1 MTILNIQNLNIRV
14 GDTELVKDASLSLK
28 AGETLCL
35 VGESGSGKTLTGLAV
50 MGLLAPELV
59 ASVEHIELAGEALDV
74 ADDGV
79 MRPLR
84 GKDIGIIFQEPMTAL
99 NPVMTIGAQLQE
111 VLDIHTNLDK
121 KAKCALIFEWLEKVK
136 LPDIERMVTSY
147 PHQLSGGQRQRVMIA
162 MALMLKPKLL
172 IADEPTT
179 ALDVTVQGEVLALIK
194 DLQREMGLA
203 VLFVTHDFGVVQKI
217 ADRVAVMK
225 LGEIVETGAVKE
237 VLQKAQHA
245 YTKKLL
251 AAMPKL
257 VARVT
262 KEASGAP
269 LLAGE
274 NLNKT
279 FYGKRSGFFGPRS
292 EVVALRDV
300 SMALRAGEVLGVVGE
315 SGSGKSTLAR
325 VLVGLERADT
335 GIMSGE
341 NIKNG
346 LRSQMV
352 FQDPFSSLNPRLT
365 VGANIAEGLRAQG
378 VMPKDEWQ
386 PYMSGL
392 LQECGL
398 SDDAYGR
405 YPHQFSGGQR
415 QRVCIARALALKPS
429 IIIAD
434 EATSALDVS
443 VQAQILDLMRSL
455 QAKYKLAFVFI
466 SHDLRVVS
474 QFADRVLVMKDG
486 SVVESGAVADVLGAP
501 KEAYTQRLLA
511 AVA

>member
-1 MTILNIQNLNIRV
+1 MNILQVKNLTIDVQQ
-14 GDTELVKDASLSLK
+14 TPLVKGVSLHVD

-35 VGESGSGKTLTGLAV
+35 VGESGSGKTLTGLSV
-50 MGLLAPELV
+50 MGLLAPEL
-59 ASVEHIELAGEALDV
+59 AATFSEITLAGEGLQLDD
-74 ADDGV
+74 AAA
-79 MRPLR
+79 MQRLR
-84 GKDIGIIFQEPMTAL
+84 GKDMGMIFQEPMTAL
-99 NPVMTIGAQLQE
+99 NPVMTVGAQVME
-111 VLDIHTNLDK
+111 VLQTHTDLSK
-121 KAKCALIFEWLEKVK
+121 KAQLKLVLEWFEKVK
-136 LPDIERMVTSY
+136 LPDVERIFNSY

-162 MALMLKPKLL
+162 MALILKPKLL

-179 ALDVTVQGEVLALIK
+179 ALDVTVQAEVLALIK
-194 DLQREMGLA
+194 QLQTDMGLA

-217 ADRVAVMK
+217 ADRVAVMQ
-225 LGEIVETGAVKE
+225 LGEIVETGTVNA
-237 VLQKAQHA
+237 VLQKPKHA

-251 AAMPKL
+251 EAMPKL
-257 VARVT
+257 T
-262 KEASGAP
+262 TSKASVIS
-269 LLAGE
+269 GE
-274 NLNKT
+274 PILSAAHLHKT
-279 FYGKRSGFFGPRS
+279 FYGKRAGFFKPRA
-292 EVVALRDV
+292 EVVALKDV

-315 SGSGKSTLAR
+315 SGGGKSTLAK
-325 VLVGLERADT
+325 VLTGLEVADAGT
-335 GIMSGE
+335 VSADNVKDKLGV
-341 NIKNG
+341 
-346 LRSQMV
+346 V

-378 VMPKDEWQ
+378 TLPKAEWAD
-386 PYMSGL
+386 YIAGL
-392 LQECGL
+392 LDECGL
-398 SDDAYGR
+398 DGKAVSGR

-415 QRVCIARALALKPS
+415 QRVCIARALALKPK

-455 QAKYKLAFVFI
+455 QQKYALAFVFI

-486 SVVESGAVADVLGAP
+486 AVVESGTVADVLGAP